1 MKYVDEFRSNDYS
14 KQLVENL
21 KNISCKKINIMEVCG
36 SHTMA
41 IFRYGIRDVLPP
53 NVNLISGPGC
63 PVCVTPQS
71 YIDTALELICRKD
84 VIITTFGDMM
94 KIPGRKG
101 SLLKKK
107 AEGADIRIVY
117 SPMDCLAMAAD
128 NPSKQIVFL
137 AVGFETTAP
146 MTALTAI
153 EARKKGLNN
162 LFFFTAHKIVPPV
175 MEALVQ
181 DQDLNL
187 DGFLLPGNVS
197 AIIGTEPFEFLSRR
211 FNIPGVVTGFEPVDI
226 LQGLNTLVS
235 LISQE
240 SPRIANDYKRVVRTD
255 GNTKARE
262 YLNEAFKIVDSN
274 WRGIGK
280 VPKSGLEFNRE
291 FEAFNALKHFGIS
304 YEEYD
309 GGSGCRCGEI
319 LKGKIKPTQCPLF
332 KKLCT
337 PENPVGSCMVSSEG
351 TCAAY
356 FRYYKESVKMEA
368 SNDHNS

>member
-1 MKYVDEFRSNDYS
+1 MKFVDEFRSNDYS
-14 KQLVENL
+14 KRLVENL
-21 KNISCKKINIMEVCG
+21 QTISTHQLNIMEVCG
-36 SHTMA
+36 THTMA
-41 IFRYGIRDVLPP
+41 IFRYGIRDVLPA

-71 YIDTALELICRKD
+71 YIDTALELSSRKD
-84 VIITTFGDMM
+84 VIIATFGDMM
-94 KIPGRKG
+94 KVPGRRG

-107 AEGADIRIVY
+107 AEGSDIRIVY
-117 SPMDCLAMAAD
+117 SPMDCLTIAAQ
-128 NPSKQIVFL
+128 NPTKQIVFL

-146 MTALTAI
+146 MTALTAM
-153 EARKKGLNN
+153 EARDKGYGN

-181 DQDLNL
+181 DKDLNL
-187 DGFLLPGNVS
+187 NGFLLPGNVS
-197 AIIGTEPFEFLSRR
+197 AIIGTEPYEFLSKD
-211 FNIPGVVTGFEPVDI
+211 FKIPGVVTGFEPVDI
-226 LQGLNTLVS
+226 LQALNTLVS
-235 LISQE
+235 LISKNDC
-240 SPRIANDYKRVVRTD
+240 RIVNDYKRVVKTD
-255 GNTKARE
+255 GNSKAKE
-262 YLNEAFKIVDSN
+262 YMNKAFNIVDSN

-280 VPKSGLEFNRE
+280 VAKSGLEFNRQFEE
-291 FEAFNALKHFGIS
+291 FDALKRFEIS

-319 LKGKIKPTQCPLF
+319 LKGKINPTQCPLF

-356 FRYYKESVKMEA
+356 FRYYKEPEKMEA
-368 SNDHNS
+368 